1 MARVHTAG
9 FESGK
14 PHGTPAY
21 DSESNGATTGTGIDH
36 TMVGT
41 VTYQSTTA
49 RTAGGR
55 AMQCAPGSNFTQ
67 IRDYTHTDGQ
77 PTWARFYFRFTSN
90 PNAINSIWIWRI
102 NALTAGE
109 LRLETDGTMT
119 LRNSAGTVIAT
130 SAALATDTWY
140 RIETKI
146 VVNAGTG
153 TGELEL
159 LIDGVLVG
167 GSTSTSTRTALS
179 PVTHR
184 VGHCTSNDTANTVY
198 IDDLAINDHTGTDQ
212 AGYPGPGTV
221 ALLTPVSDNTKGAG
235 WVAGGAGATL
245 YPAVANIP
253 PAGLVTGSATN
264 TSQIK
269 NATATTNS
277 VYSANC
283 LVPAYTGM
291 TAGQKCVLAQGIAR
305 VSCDDATGTNLM
317 EIECF
322 TPAIAAVQI
331 DAELGAVAANE
342 SDATPGW
349 KTGRTLVTY
358 NPSIESL
365 TSCVTGVRKITNSA
379 RQHQADQI
387 GVLIEYR
394 DADLTEINY
403 AQSEPAPRGGLR
415 G

>member
-21 DSESNGATTGTGIDH
+21 DGESNGATTGTGIDH

-41 VTYQSTTA
+41 VTYQTTTA
-49 RTAGGR
+49 RNNGR
-55 AMQCAPGSNFTQ
+55 AMQCDPGANYTQ

-77 PTWARFYFRFTSN
+77 PTWARFYLRFTSN
-90 PNAINSIWIWRI
+90 PNAINTIWLWRI

-109 LRLETDGTMT
+109 LRIETNGTMT
-119 LRNSAGTVIAT
+119 LRNSAGTVVAT
-130 SAALATDTWY
+130 SATLSTGTWY
-140 RIETKI
+140 RVETKI

-167 GSTSTSTRTALS
+167 GSTSTSTGTALS

-184 VGHCTSNDTANTVY
+184 LGHCTTNDTVNTVY

-212 AGYPGPGTV
+212 AGYPGPGNV
-221 ALLTPVSDNTKGAG
+221 ALLVPASDNTKGTG
-235 WVAGGAGATL
+235 WVAGAGGATL
-245 YPAVANIP
+245 YPAVDNVP
-253 PAGLVTGSATN
+253 PVGVVTGSATD

-269 NATATTNS
+269 NVTSTTNS
-277 VYSANC
+277 VYSGNC
-283 LVPAYTGM
+283 VVGAFAGM
-291 TAGQKCVLAQGIAR
+291 TLGSKVTLAQGLAR
-305 VSCDDATGTNLM
+305 VSCDSATGTNLM
-317 EIECF
+317 EIESF

-331 DAELGAVAANE
+331 DAELGTIAANE
-342 SDATPGW
+342 TDATPGW

-358 NPSIESL
+358 NPTL
-365 TSCVTGVRKITNSA
+365 DYVTSPVVGVRKITSA
-379 RQHQADQI
+379 TRAHMADQI
-387 GVLIEYR
+387 GLLIEWT
-394 DADLTEINY
+394 DATLPEINY
-403 AQSEPAPRGGLR
+403 AGNQPAPNGGQRG
-415 G
+415 